1 MNKEKIIILLPIIN
15 FILFYVLLNNIFDI
29 SILDSVGY
37 AITSTLLELLVFKK
51 WLWKIKFV
59 QNITGIKNIQGIWTG
74 TLISNYDNKEH
85 KIEKVIIKQSFDK
98 YKIVLETKESKSYS
112 EINEIVVNEFNRM
125 ELQYLY
131 KNEAPVNLRQKNPM
145 HFGVSNIEYKDG
157 ELIGTYWTDR
167 EIDDGKNTRGT
178 MKLKKDNQK
187 GNYDLISLFDLFDLF

>member
-29 SILDSVGY
+29 SILDLVGY

-98 YKIVLETKESKSYS
+98 YKIVLETKELKSYS

-145 HFGVSNIEYKDG
+145 HFGVSNIECKD
-157 ELIGTYWTDR
+157 EKLIGTYWTDR

>member
-145 HFGVSNIEYKDG
+145 HFGVSNIEYKN
-157 ELIGTYWTDR
+157 EKLIGTYWTDR

>member
-29 SILDSVGY
+29 SILDSVGF

-145 HFGVSNIEYKDG
+145 HFGVSNIEYKD
-157 ELIGTYWTDR
+157 EKLIGTYWTDR

>member
-145 HFGVSNIEYKDG
+145 HFGVSNIEYKD
-157 ELIGTYWTDR
+157 EKLIGTYWTDR
-167 EIDDGKNTRGT
+167 EIDAGKNTRGT

>member
-15 FILFYVLLNNIFDI
+15 FILFYVLLSNIFDI
-29 SILDSVGY
+29 SILDSVGF

-145 HFGVSNIEYKDG
+145 HFGVSNIEYKD
-157 ELIGTYWTDR
+157 EKLIGTYWTDR

>member
-145 HFGVSNIEYKDG
+145 HFGVSNIEYKDE

>member
-145 HFGVSNIEYKDG
+145 HFGVSNIEYKD
-157 ELIGTYWTDR
+157 EKLIGTYWTDR
-167 EIDDGKNTRGT
+167 QIDDGKNTRGT

-187 GNYDLISLFDLFDLF
+187 GNYDLISLFDLF

>member
-29 SILDSVGY
+29 SILDSVGF

-145 HFGVSNIEYKDG
+145 HFGVSNIEYKD
-157 ELIGTYWTDR
+157 EKLIGTYWTDR
-167 EIDDGKNTRGT
+167 EIDYGKNTRGT

>member
-29 SILDSVGY
+29 SILDSVGF

-131 KNEAPVNLRQKNPM
+131 KNEVPVNLRQKNPM
-145 HFGVSNIEYKDG
+145 HFGVSNIEYKD
-157 ELIGTYWTDR
+157 EKLIGTYWTDR

>member
-145 HFGVSNIEYKDG
+145 HFGVSNIEYKD
-157 ELIGTYWTDR
+157 EKLIGTYWTDR